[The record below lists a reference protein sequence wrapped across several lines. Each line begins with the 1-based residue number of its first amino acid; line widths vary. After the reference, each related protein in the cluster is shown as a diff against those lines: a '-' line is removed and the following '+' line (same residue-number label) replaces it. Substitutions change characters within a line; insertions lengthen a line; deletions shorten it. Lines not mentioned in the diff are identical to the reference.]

1 MKRRAIQV
9 TAARSRRKE
18 LDSQSNRVLA
28 VEFSIE
34 ALADALTQWE
44 GETRRFKTQLLRGDN
59 TDIDLDKQ
67 MWYWDGPTLPL
78 FRVDNNFIAQVSAWS
93 ESVTLK

>member
-34 ALADALTQWE
+34 ALADALTQCE

-67 MWYWDGPTLPL
+67 MWYWNGPTVQL